1 MIHRAPKDHGLPLRI
16 TIAAGPFFPTPPA
29 PTGAVQRIWYDLA
42 AEFAARGHHVTILA
56 VRHGDQP
63 REEVV
68 GGVRII
74 RRLSMQ
80 QGRYIWLDL
89 ARDLFACLLSMPLL
103 PKADILITNTF
114 WMPVVARLRGS
125 GVGKMYVSIARF
137 PKGQMGLY
145 RHCERLHA
153 VSRAVATAIM
163 EESPKSASR
172 IRVIPNPIA
181 TDIFVPPVS
190 RRATSDDPTILYT
203 GRLHP
208 EKGVHMLIEAFRILH
223 TERPRLR
230 LRIMGPISIGEGGGG
245 EPYMAKLKLLAKGLP
260 VEFASAVYGRQA
272 LAAELGRAHFY
283 CYPSLADK
291 GESFGVAPLEAMAT
305 GLPCL
310 VSDLEC
316 FRDFVIPGENAL
328 VFNHR
333 VPTATANLADEL
345 GRLVDDPSLC
355 ASLGAAAVVTS
366 QRFSYVRV
374 ADQFIEDFRDL
385 IKASRG
391 DA

>member
-1 MIHRAPKDHGLPLRI
+1 
-16 TIAAGPFFPTPPA
+16 
-29 PTGAVQRIWYDLA
+29 
-42 AEFAARGHHVTILA
+42 
-56 VRHGDQP
+56 
-63 REEVV
+63 
-68 GGVRII
+68 
-74 RRLSMQ
+74 
-80 QGRYIWLDL
+80 
-89 ARDLFACLLSMPLL
+89 
-103 PKADILITNTF
+103 
-114 WMPVVARLRGS
+114 
-125 GVGKMYVSIARF
+125 
-137 PKGQMGLY
+137 
-145 RHCERLHA
+145 
-153 VSRAVATAIM
+153 
-163 EESPKSASR
+163 
-172 IRVIPNPIA
+172 
-181 TDIFVPPVS
+181 
-190 RRATSDDPTILYT
+190 
-203 GRLHP
+203 
-208 EKGVHMLIEAFRILH
+208 
-223 TERPRLR
+223 
-230 LRIMGPISIGEGGGG
+230 
-245 EPYMAKLKLLAKGLP
+245 MAKLKLLAKGLP

-345 GRLVDDPSLC
+345 GRLVDNPSLC

-385 IKASRG
+385 VKASRG